1 MVGISVRRRFVSV
14 NSDVTPSQIQF
25 CSRYFSFGD
34 KRRDWPELP
43 IQFLFES
50 ALFRRG
56 RSSKCVRA
64 VDRMNRR
71 NRILKLR
78 RTSEVETTD
87 DADDAD
93 KQELGGETGRMSPKH
108 APQMEP
114 VYHP

>member
-1 MVGISVRRRFVSV
+1 
-14 NSDVTPSQIQF
+14 
-25 CSRYFSFGD
+25 
-34 KRRDWPELP
+34 
-43 IQFLFES
+43 
-50 ALFRRG
+50 
-56 RSSKCVRA
+56 
-64 VDRMNRR
+64 MNRM